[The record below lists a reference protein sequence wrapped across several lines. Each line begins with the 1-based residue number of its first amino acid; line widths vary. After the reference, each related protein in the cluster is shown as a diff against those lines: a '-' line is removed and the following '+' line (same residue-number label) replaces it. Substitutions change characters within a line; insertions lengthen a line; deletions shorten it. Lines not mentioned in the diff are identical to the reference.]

1 MEEGLISDKR
11 DRRIEMNND
20 ESLDRLRQSARE
32 ELDRIPGADLL
43 VSMPD
48 GTKKRVIELTWDDLS
63 YIDPELVVATVKCIN
78 RYALA
83 KGGLLDMG
91 LDGAKHIEE
100 LTLEDAPRLEE
111 AIEDRR
117 ERFEGVIEAA
127 GVRVGTIKYAEM
139 HGPRLSPEQKVIDW
153 CNPKPIEET
162 RSYHQTEGN

>member
-1 MEEGLISDKR
+1 MS
-11 DRRIEMNND
+11 NN
-20 ESLDRLRQSARE
+20 EPLDRLRRAARE
-32 ELDRIPGADLL
+32 ELDRILGADLL

-48 GTKKRVIELTWDDLS
+48 GTKKRVIELTWDDVS
-63 YIDPELVVATVKCIN
+63 YMEPPELFLATVKCIN

-153 CNPKPIEET
+153 CNPKPIEE
-162 RSYHQTEGN
+162 RQRHRQDKRGSR

>member
-1 MEEGLISDKR
+1 VS
-11 DRRIEMNND
+11 NN

-32 ELDRIPGADLL
+32 ELDRILGADLL

-48 GTKKRVIELTWDDLS
+48 GTKKLVIELTWDDVS
-63 YIDPELVVATVKCIN
+63 YIEPPELVFTTVKCIN

-83 KGGLLDMG
+83 K
-91 LDGAKHIEE
+91 DGALYMGDNGVKHIEE

-111 AIEDRR
+111 AIEDRH

-139 HGPRLSPEQKVIDW
+139 RGDGVSPEQKVIDW
-153 CNPKPIEET
+153 TNPKPIEET